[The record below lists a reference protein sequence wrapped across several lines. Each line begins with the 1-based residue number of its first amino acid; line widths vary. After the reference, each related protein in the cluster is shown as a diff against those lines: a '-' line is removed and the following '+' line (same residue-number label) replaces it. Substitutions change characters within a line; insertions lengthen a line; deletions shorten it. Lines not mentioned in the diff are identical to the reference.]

1 MAINTENKRRSV
13 QAYWVGAARPVP
25 DGAIGAADRAT
36 SAWFYAGITYALP
49 SAVADILLRARL
61 TLHGLSSG
69 M

>member
-1 MAINTENKRRSV
+1 MAIDTENKRRSV

-49 SAVADILLRARL
+49 SDVIGILFRVRMRLRGV
-61 TLHGLSSG
+61 GL
-69 M
+69 